1 MNPLLDPNV
10 AYLLLVFGVVLGI
23 LALFSPGTG
32 ILEIGALFSLV
43 LAGYG
48 AVNMDINAWALG
60 VLLVGVVP
68 FVLALRKARGWPLLI
83 VSIGVII
90 IGSVFLFRTETGAPA
105 VNVWLALVTSLLAGG
120 VLWFIGRKSLE
131 AIRRAKDFDLGRLVG
146 ETAITR
152 TVVSKEGSV
161 YLNSEEWSAW
171 SDHEIPA
178 GVRVRVISRRGL
190 VLKVEA
196 EE

>member
-90 IGSVFLFRTETGAPA
+90 VGSVFLFRTETGAPA

-120 VLWFIGRKSLE
+120 ILWFIGRKSLE
-131 AIRRAKDFDLGRLVG
+131 AIQRAKNFDLARLVG